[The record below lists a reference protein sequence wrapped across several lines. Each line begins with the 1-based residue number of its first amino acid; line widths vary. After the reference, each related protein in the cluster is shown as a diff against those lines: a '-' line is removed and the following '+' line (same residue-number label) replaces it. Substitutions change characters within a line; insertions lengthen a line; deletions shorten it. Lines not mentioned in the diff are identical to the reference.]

1 MGGETVHSSLR
12 QQENTDKR
20 AAWRIWAPFFFWLAV
35 IFALSAYP
43 RALIPQS
50 KYFSWDKLAHLVE
63 YGILGYLSARAFYF
77 SGIRW
82 LQSHFF
88 LRTIVFGTLFAA
100 SDELHQYF
108 VKGRFASVY
117 DVIADVV
124 GVLIGSYLF
133 IRMQKRVTEPS
144 AEKVKTVGEKEIIHK
159 HDAGE

>member
-1 MGGETVHSSLR
+1 LR
-12 QQENTDKR
+12 L
-20 AAWRIWAPFFFWLAV
+20 WAPFFFWLAV

-82 LQSHFF
+82 LQSYVFW
-88 LRTIVFGTLFAA
+88 RTLAFGALFGA

-108 VKGRFASVY
+108 VKGRYASVY

-124 GVLIGSYLF
+124 GVLLGSYLF
-133 IRMQKRVTEPS
+133 IRLQKRAAAASPDRTDSPG
-144 AEKVKTVGEKEIIHK
+144 K
-159 HDAGE
+159 